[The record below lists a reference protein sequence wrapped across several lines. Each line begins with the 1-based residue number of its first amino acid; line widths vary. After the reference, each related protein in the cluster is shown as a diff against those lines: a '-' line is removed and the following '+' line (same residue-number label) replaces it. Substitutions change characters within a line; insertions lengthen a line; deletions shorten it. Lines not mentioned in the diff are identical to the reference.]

1 MPETRDFPD
10 RAHERGHL
18 ARLPKRRAGRSR
30 GPTSRLV
37 WHRRCASLGG
47 LAKRTAISE
56 HRVFD
61 MLPIQKSHGNPFY
74 VLISLPATAMGFA
87 LCVQISAL
95 SWILSTQYHLE
106 IHEVGYVWLAG
117 PLAGILAQPL
127 VGLVSDRVWF
137 WGGRRRP
144 FIVLGGILAGG
155 MVLALP
161 FLGEIG
167 KFTGL
172 PTLWVA
178 IGVALT
184 LDLAINVGFNPTRS
198 IIADVTPEGSGRTKG
213 FTWMQTI
220 SGFFG
225 VLAYVTGAVFGN
237 YALIYGGA
245 ALVVLFNV
253 VPSLLISE
261 PRQLAGG
268 GDAEPS
274 SREPAP
280 IGRLLHIFLAHGF
293 TWLGVQTMFVYLFA
307 YIKDSMVLSDTGDSE
322 VGRVINIAFLVLNVV
337 GFILPVLVLQP
348 VSARLGLVRTHAA
361 CVAVMALGYAGIL
374 SFGRT
379 PAMLFLFMAVVGVGW
394 ASTVSLPFAIVSDNV
409 DGARMGLFM
418 GLFNLSVVI
427 PQLLASGVAGKFI
440 GAAPDKRIVFLIAS
454 VSLAVSA
461 VLWLFVREN
470 PTGRTAARIQP
481 AAH

>member
-1 MPETRDFPD
+1 
-10 RAHERGHL
+10 
-18 ARLPKRRAGRSR
+18 
-30 GPTSRLV
+30 
-37 WHRRCASLGG
+37 
-47 LAKRTAISE
+47 
-56 HRVFD
+56 
-61 MLPIQKSHGNPFY
+61 MLPIQKTRGNPFY

-127 VGLVSDRVWF
+127 VGLVSDRAWF

-167 KFTGL
+167 KWTGL

-198 IIADVTPEGSGRTKG
+198 LIADVTPEGSGRAKG

-237 YALIYGGA
+237 YALIYAGA
-245 ALVVLFNV
+245 VLVVLFNV
-253 VPSLLISE
+253 VPALLISE
-261 PRQLAGG
+261 PRRLSGGAEAG
-268 GDAEPS
+268 PV
-274 SREPAP
+274 RHEPAAV
-280 IGRLLHIFLAHGF
+280 GRLLHIFLAHGF
-293 TWLGVQTMFVYLFA
+293 TWLGVQTMFVFLFA
-307 YIKDSMVLSDTGDSE
+307 YIRHAMALPDSGDSE
-322 VGRVINIAFLVLNVV
+322 VGRVINIAFLVLNIV
-337 GFILPVLVLQP
+337 GFILPVVLLQP
-348 VSARLGLVRTHAA
+348 ASARFGLVRTHAV

-374 SFGRT
+374 FFGHT
-379 PAMLFLFMAVVGVGW
+379 PAALYLLMAVVGVGW
-394 ASTVSLPFAIVSDNV
+394 ASTVSLPFAIVSDSV

-418 GLFNLSVVI
+418 GLFNLSVVV

-440 GAAPDKRIVFLIAS
+440 GAAPDKGIVFVIAS
-454 VSLAVSA
+454 VSLAISA
-461 VLWLFVREN
+461 ALWLLVGEN
-470 PTGRTAARIQP
+470 PSARTSEKFAP
-481 AAH
+481 TPH